1 MFRRAPLR
9 YGFARQIQR
18 WELGKYDGFDNSG
31 VVLHTSSPSAGT
43 YVYTNGQVNTIT
55 NPITNAQQP
64 GAWVIRAKA
73 STSGGTVE
81 PSAEPSS
88 EPSTEPSSE
97 PSTEPS
103 TEPSAE
109 PSSEPSIEPSSEP
122 STEPS
127 SEPADSLSLQTL
139 TPDEGQLG
147 ESVTVTA
154 TGDEN
159 CW

>member
-1 MFRRAPLR
+1 MC
-9 YGFARQIQR
+9 
-18 WELGKYDGFDNSG
+18 
-31 VVLHTSSPSAGT
+31 
-43 YVYTNGQVNTIT
+43 
-55 NPITNAQQP
+55 
-64 GAWVIRAKA
+64 AKA

-103 TEPSAE
+103 TEPIAE

-154 TGDEN
+154 TGDGFTGDAMLYIGGLMCSDVEVVGEN
-159 CW
+159 AIVALVPTALPI